1 MHDDQDRKPGFRISR
16 RGALAGAAGLA
27 LPAVLSARA
36 HAAGKRVVIGTW
48 GGDYAR
54 LLHENIEAPL
64 VIPQGIKVIQDVGD
78 EPPRMAKVIAQRMLP
93 HGSMDI
99 ACAEAP
105 YAWRMHNMG
114 LLETLDEKKIPN
126 LAHVDPNMRSDF
138 LVPHIWSPQILIY
151 NPKTVS
157 APPLTFGDLLAPR
170 FKGKVGFPNGNNLYV
185 MMAASLFASGNVDD
199 LAKAKALLIKLNG
212 NGLRLY
218 PETDT
223 VGTAFKSGELQAG
236 VMWFARVVMWQN
248 AGIPVQASFPKEG
261 SVIYISGFVVPKNAP
276 DKEAAY
282 AYLNAALDPRAQE
295 GFAKH
300 MGYLPTVTNAKLTG
314 KVAQQLALPNPKPKL
329 IPPDYAFDAKITAGF
344 NDWWQQ
350 TIQKA

>member
-1 MHDDQDRKPGFRISR
+1 MQDKQNRASGFRISR

-27 LPAVLSARA
+27 LPAVLGAQARA
-36 HAAGKRVVIGTW
+36 ASKQVVIGTW

-78 EPPRMAKVIAQRMLP
+78 EAPRVAKLIAQRMLP
-93 HGSMDI
+93 RGALDI
-99 ACAEAP
+99 ACVEAP
-105 YAWRMHNMG
+105 FAWRLHNMG

-126 LAHVDPNMRSDF
+126 LAHVDPHMRSDF

-157 APPLTFGDLLAPR
+157 APPLTFGDLMAPR
-170 FKGKVGFPNGNNLYV
+170 FKGKIGFPNGNNLYV

-199 LAKAKALLIKLNG
+199 VAKAEELLVKLNA

-218 PETDT
+218 PETDSI
-223 VGTAFKSGELQAG
+223 GTAFKSGELQAG

-248 AGIPVQASFPKEG
+248 AGISVKASFPKEG
-261 SVIYISGFVVPKNAP
+261 SVIYVSGFVVPKNAP

-282 AYLNAALDPRAQE
+282 AYLNAALDPRAQV
-295 GFAKH
+295 GFANH

-314 KVAQQLALPNPKPKL
+314 KIAEQLTMPTPKPKL
-329 IPPDYAFDAKITAGF
+329 FSPDYAFDAKITSQF
-344 NDWWQQ
+344 SDWWQR